1 MFCFFRGGGG
11 GRLHFLTIGKK
22 KNQMFGGHVIVECP
36 LPPFALGHAVGCVPG
51 HGMFAPEFNT
61 VFRIHKLENSL
72 LHQVL

>member
-11 GRLHFLTIGKK
+11 QIAFFDHWKK

-36 LPPFALGHAVGCVPG
+36 LPPFALGHAVGCVLG